1 MKKLALINQRFIKA
15 AQNNQIDKLKNLLSQ
30 GADIH
35 TDNDFVLRYS
45 AGYGHLETVKLLF
58 AQGANI
64 HANDDEALRESAYY
78 GHLEIVKF
86 LVAQGAN
93 IHANDDGA
101 LIWAAYDGH
110 LETVKFLVAQGANI
124 HANNDE
130 ALKNAAS
137 GNNNDVWRVL
147 SAFIQEEK
155 LLVAAVG
162 VVPLVAASDSML
174 QTKRPSITKAKR
186 SKI

>member
-86 LVAQGAN
+86 LLEHGAN
-93 IHANDDGA
+93 IHANDD
-101 LIWAAYDGH
+101 
-110 LETVKFLVAQGANI
+110 
-124 HANNDE
+124 E
-130 ALKNAAS
+130 ALKNS
-137 GNNNDVWRVL
+137 TLNKHYDVWQAL
-147 SAFIQEEK
+147 SAFIQEK
-155 LLVAAVG
+155 RLLVAASNSIQELSSVESA
-162 VVPLVAASDSML
+162 PK
-174 QTKRPSITKAKR
+174 TKRPSITITKR